1 MRISK
6 LRVSSYGTRVLT
18 RFEVQHY
25 MHYIET
31 SFFEKLRYETIEI
44 SKLRINN

>member
-1 MRISK
+1 MRILK

-25 MHYIET
+25 MHYNDT
-31 SFFEKLRYETIEI
+31 SFSEKLRYETVEI
-44 SKLRINN
+44 QKLIINN